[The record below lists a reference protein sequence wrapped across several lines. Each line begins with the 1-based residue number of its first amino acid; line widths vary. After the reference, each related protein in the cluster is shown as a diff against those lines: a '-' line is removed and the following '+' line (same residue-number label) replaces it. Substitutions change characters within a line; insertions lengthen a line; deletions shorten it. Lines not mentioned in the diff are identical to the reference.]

1 VNFSSCNRVRSR
13 VLILICVT
21 IGRSYAQDHSGT
33 GCKPLT
39 EEEKRQ
45 ATTFIRRQFGFTGD
59 TTLDVATLRSIP
71 NTCYVRFTVKMNIG
85 QSVAQ
90 DFYLSPD
97 HRFLS
102 LTLFDLQMFSPEV
115 ERATE
120 LRLRVEAANA
130 SVPVAGD
137 RAAPLIVSVFSDFQC
152 PFCAEAETMLK
163 NEITLNYPKN
173 VALAYFNFPL
183 QNHSWAGKAAEV
195 MACVHDQ
202 EPSVFW
208 QVAEWIYGNQS
219 VINEANAAAIIS
231 AKFSGLSRTGSAQF
245 SKCLAKQEGVPAL
258 EHDNMLAKDLSVTST
273 PTIFVGG
280 RRLDGAVSAAT
291 IRRSIDEQLT
301 KSQGR

>member
-1 VNFSSCNRVRSR
+1 
-13 VLILICVT
+13 VT
-21 IGRSYAQDHSGT
+21 IGRSYGQDYSGT

-39 EEEKRQ
+39 EGEKLQ
-45 ATTFIRRQFGFTGD
+45 ATTFIRRQFGFTRD
-59 TTLDVATLRSIP
+59 TTLYVASSRRIP
-71 NTCYVRFTVKMNIG
+71 NTCYVRFTLKTKTE

-102 LTLFDLQMFSPEV
+102 LTLFDLQMFSSEA
-115 ERATE
+115 ERTTE
-120 LRLRVEAANA
+120 ARLRAEAANA

-152 PFCAEAETMLK
+152 PFCAEAENMLK
-163 NEITLNYPKN
+163 NEITLNYPKH

-183 QNHSWAGKAAEV
+183 QNHSWAGKAAEL

-219 VINEANAAAIIS
+219 VINEANAEAMIS
-231 AKFSGLSRTGSAQF
+231 AKASELSRRGSGQ
-245 SKCLAKQEGVPAL
+245 LAKCVAKREGAPAID
-258 EHDNMLAKDLSVTST
+258 HDKTLAEDLSVTST

-291 IRRSIDEQLT
+291 IKRYIDEQLT
-301 KSQGR
+301 NSKDR